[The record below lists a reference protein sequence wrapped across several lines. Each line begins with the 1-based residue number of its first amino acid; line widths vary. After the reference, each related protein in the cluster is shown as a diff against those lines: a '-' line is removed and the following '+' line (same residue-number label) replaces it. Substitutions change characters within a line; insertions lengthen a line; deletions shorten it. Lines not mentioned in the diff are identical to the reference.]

1 VFGIVGLAAPDN
13 DVLSRNAPAVVVSV
27 VIALIGLV
35 IALLPA
41 RESSARA
48 TRGTAATR
56 WTGRS
61 PRARTAEPAGG
72 WNGTGCHN
80 VGPIVTQT
88 SDPVAD
94 GSAAARLLDVRSLYA
109 EPDALLSP
117 RGQQVVA
124 RFPGAE
130 IIEVPSHWQIPEL
143 HGNSGNVD
151 RWVRVK
157 TETLVLGVKKSLSAR
172 PNGRSSDFIAP
183 STSNGCAMACAYCYV
198 PRRKGYANPITVF
211 TNIDKITRY
220 LRGHVKRQGVKPEP
234 DQVDPHA
241 WVYDI
246 GENSDVSVDALV
258 SDNVADLVGTFRD
271 LPTAKA
277 SFATK
282 FVNRELLDLDPQGRT
297 RIRFSLMPET
307 DAKLLDIRTS
317 TIAERIAAIDDFV
330 GAGYEVHLNLS
341 PVVLRESWERDW
353 SELLVRLDDELG
365 AAFKRQAAAEII
377 MLTHNRDL
385 HEVNLG
391 WHPKAED
398 TLWRPEL
405 QQAKRSQSGMWNVR
419 YRNDHKREGVQGI
432 QDLIAAHA
440 PWLRVRYAF

>member
-1 VFGIVGLAAPDN
+1 VT
-13 DVLSRNAPAVVVSV
+13 SRPPSTSH
-27 VIALIGLV
+27 
-35 IALLPA
+35 LL
-41 RESSARA
+41 
-48 TRGTAATR
+48 
-56 WTGRS
+56 
-61 PRARTAEPAGG
+61 
-72 WNGTGCHN
+72 
-80 VGPIVTQT
+80 Q
-88 SDPVAD
+88 
-94 GSAAARLLDVRSLYA
+94 VRSIYA
-109 EPDALLSP
+109 EPEALASP
-117 RGQQVVA
+117 RGRQVRS
-124 RFPGAE
+124 RFPEAE
-130 IIEVPSHWQIPEL
+130 IVEVPSHWQIPEL
-143 HGNSGNVD
+143 HGNAGNVD

-220 LRGHVKRQGVKPEP
+220 LRGHVARQGVKPEP

-246 GENSDVSVDALV
+246 GENSDCSVDAVV
-258 SDNVADLVGTFRD
+258 SDNVADLVATFRE

-282 FVNRELLDLDPQGRT
+282 FVNRDLLGYDPRGRT
-297 RIRFSLMPET
+297 RIRFSLMPER
-307 DAKLLDIRTS
+307 DSKLLDIRTS
-317 TIAERIAAIDDFV
+317 SIGERVAAVDDFV
-330 GAGYEVHLNLS
+330 EAGYEVHLNLS
-341 PVVLRESWERDW
+341 PIVLREGWERDW
-353 SELLVRLDDELG
+353 ADLLQRLDDELG
-365 AAFKRQAAAEII
+365 APFKRQAAAEII

-391 WHPKAED
+391 WHPKAEEV
-398 TLWRPEL
+398 LWRPEL

-419 YRNDHKREGVQGI
+419 YRNDHKREGVQRL